1 MSKQN
6 SKGSP
11 MTRQQR
17 WNSSLGHYDANDIKG
32 NAPLS
37 LSLHNDLKTSCP
49 ITRQQRRN
57 SSATLMAESV
67 EEDIKNRLNE
77 MLVNGLCLKNSQQN
91 LVDNDLT
98 TKEELDLANCWH
110 KYKGPQDFYPEM
122 VCFIDM
128 TRIDV

>member
-6 SKGSP
+6 SKGSL

-17 WNSSLGHYDANDIKG
+17 RNSSLGHYDAYDIKG
-32 NAPLS
+32 NTPFS
-37 LSLHNDLKTSCP
+37 LSLHNDLKTSSP

-57 SSATLMAESV
+57 SSVTLMAKSV
-67 EEDIKNRLNE
+67 EEDIKNRLIE

-98 TKEELDLANCWH
+98 TKEELDVANCWH
-110 KYKGPQDFYPEM
+110 KYKSSQDFYPEM
-122 VCFIDM
+122 VCFIDI